1 MSKSYYI
8 AIILWWMKYM
18 CQILK
23 FLYNDFYPEDIFREY
38 P

>member
-1 MSKSYYI
+1 MSKSYYM

-23 FLYNDFYPEDIFREY
+23 FSYDFYPEDISREC